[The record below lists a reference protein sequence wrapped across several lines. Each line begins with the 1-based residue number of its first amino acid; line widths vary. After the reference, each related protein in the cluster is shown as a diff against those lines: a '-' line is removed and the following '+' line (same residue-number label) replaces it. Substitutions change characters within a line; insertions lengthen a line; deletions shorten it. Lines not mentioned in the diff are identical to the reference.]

1 MDSFLSVALYI
12 YGYKIYLN
20 NHKIYIT
27 KNNHIFYLME
37 KPNLHSQR
45 SRWHLTLRALL
56 FLLMIGYGLSVR
68 ASDSKVSINANGT
81 ALENVLKSIEQQTK
95 YRFIYSKETINVS
108 IPVTLNV
115 KDEALTT
122 VLDQLLTRHDI
133 AYTIDKKQIV
143 LNKKA
148 ASQSHPSKQQVSKG
162 NIIKIVGTVTDTKGE
177 PLIGAS
183 VIVEGEN
190 KGVTT
195 DIDGNY
201 EIDVPEGGRL
211 MFSYIGFTP
220 EKKKIDKDGRID
232 IVMSEDSQLLN
243 EVVVIGYGTMDKKEL
258 TSAISHVSEKDFLTI
273 SSSDPAMLIQGKVP
287 GVSISNTGAA
297 DPNNQASIQIRGVAS
312 RSAGLSPL
320 IVIDGVPGGSL
331 ANVNPNDIASFD
343 VLKDG
348 AASAIYGTQGSNGV
362 ILVTT
367 KKASKDGTTNIT
379 YSATLSWDKVNR
391 DLDMMSSTDYRE
403 VRLPWGDNGTDLGGD
418 YDWFAGVSRTGF
430 GQKHN
435 ISASGGN
442 ERANFRISADYKKS
456 HGVDLRSNREEY
468 GGRAS
473 VGLSSKG
480 DLFNLNLNLSPR
492 LISSDAAD
500 WNVFRNAIAANPTTP
515 LMDKE
520 DPTRYYNFFGQ
531 TSAYNPVEVQKLETN
546 HTDTK
551 MIDMDGT
558 LKLNLLPLLWTGS
571 RECPITLNT
580 QITVAEHRY
589 SYDQKWFR
597 PSTSTMA
604 INAGYDGQASR
615 SYSKTRQDVLEW
627 IGNATGKFGRNNI
640 KLMLGYSYQYFQ
652 NSGFNA
658 ENSDFPNDGLGADN
672 LGSGEYA
679 KDEGIIGM
687 GSYKNDSKLIAFFG
701 RISYNWDGK
710 YLLTASLRHEGSS
723 KFGKNNKWGN
733 FPAVSIGWRISNES
747 FMEPS
752 RSWLNDLKIR
762 ADYGE
767 SGNQN
772 FGSYMSLATMAG
784 YGYSYING
792 RYLQGWGASKNPNPD
807 LKWERAKNWNIGL
820 DFAMFNNRFS
830 GSLNYFRR
838 RTEDLLGDYNVS
850 VPPYMWP
857 TAFVNVGTME
867 NSGFEFDLNVIA
879 VQSRDFT
886 YSFNVIGSTMK
897 NKFIDFSN
905 TKYIGQDFYNMCET
919 ENPFPYYYLQRIE
932 KGQSIGN
939 FYMWKYYGI
948 DHNGDWLVYNKAGEV
963 ISANRATEE
972 DKVKVGNGLPKFTM
986 STTHTFRYRNFDL
999 ALFFR
1004 GAFGF
1009 DLFNIHDFYY
1019 GTRKYS
1025 GNMLK
1030 KAYGKNFKINAT
1042 GTHAVTDYFLERGD
1056 YFKLDQITLGYTLNL
1071 PNVRFMN
1078 KLRIYGS
1085 VTNVFTITKFS
1096 GIDPSTYPVNGLT
1109 PGALGSCMYYPTTR
1123 QFIVGAQIDF

>member
-1 MDSFLSVALYI
+1 MEPTKPIKWHPRWYHSLRPLLVLMMLCIGTSLYASADRISLKVNNVALA
-12 YGYKIYLN
+12 
-20 NHKIYIT
+20 
-27 KNNHIFYLME
+27 
-37 KPNLHSQR
+37 SV
-45 SRWHLTLRALL
+45 LR
-56 FLLMIGYGLSVR
+56 
-68 ASDSKVSINANGT
+68 D
-81 ALENVLKSIEQQTK
+81 IERQTD
-95 YRFIYSKETINVS
+95 YSFSYSKESVDVS
-108 IPVTLNV
+108 VPVTLTV
-115 KDEALTT
+115 KDEALIT
-122 VLDQLLTRHDI
+122 VLDKLFAKQDI
-133 AYTIDKKQIV
+133 SYKINKKQIV
-143 LNKKA
+143 LNKKS

-201 EIDVPEGGRL
+201 EIDVPEGDRL

-701 RISYNWDGK
+701 RISYDWDGK

-723 KFGKNNKWGN
+723 KFGKNSKWGN

-752 RSWLNDLKIR
+752 HSWLNDLKIR

-1085 VTNVFTITKFS
+1085 VTNIFTITKFS

-1109 PGALGSCMYYPTTR
+1109 PGAQGSCMYYPTTR

>member
-1 MDSFLSVALYI
+1 MEPTKPIKWHPRWYHSLRPLLVLMMLCIGTSLYASADRISLKVNNVALA
-12 YGYKIYLN
+12 
-20 NHKIYIT
+20 
-27 KNNHIFYLME
+27 
-37 KPNLHSQR
+37 SV
-45 SRWHLTLRALL
+45 LR
-56 FLLMIGYGLSVR
+56 
-68 ASDSKVSINANGT
+68 D
-81 ALENVLKSIEQQTK
+81 IERQTD
-95 YRFIYSKETINVS
+95 YSFSYSKESVDVS
-108 IPVTLNV
+108 VPVTLTV
-115 KDEALTT
+115 KDEALIT
-122 VLDQLLTRHDI
+122 VLDKLFAKQDI
-133 AYTIDKKQIV
+133 SYKINKKQIV
-143 LNKKA
+143 LNKKS

-201 EIDVPEGGRL
+201 EIDVPEGDRL

-701 RISYNWDGK
+701 RISYDWDGK

-723 KFGKNNKWGN
+723 KFGKNSKWGN

-752 RSWLNDLKIR
+752 HSWLNDLKIR

-939 FYMWKYYGI
+939 FYK
-948 DHNGDWLVYNKAGEV
+948 
-963 ISANRATEE
+963 
-972 DKVKVGNGLPKFTM
+972 
-986 STTHTFRYRNFDL
+986 
-999 ALFFR
+999 
-1004 GAFGF
+1004 
-1009 DLFNIHDFYY
+1009 
-1019 GTRKYS
+1019 
-1025 GNMLK
+1025 
-1030 KAYGKNFKINAT
+1030 
-1042 GTHAVTDYFLERGD
+1042 
-1056 YFKLDQITLGYTLNL
+1056 
-1071 PNVRFMN
+1071 
-1078 KLRIYGS
+1078 
-1085 VTNVFTITKFS
+1085 
-1096 GIDPSTYPVNGLT
+1096 
-1109 PGALGSCMYYPTTR
+1109 
-1123 QFIVGAQIDF
+1123 

>member
-1 MDSFLSVALYI
+1 
-12 YGYKIYLN
+12 
-20 NHKIYIT
+20 
-27 KNNHIFYLME
+27 ME

-391 DLDMMSSTDYRE
+391 DLDMMSSKDYRE

-418 YDWFAGVSRTGF
+418 YDWFSGVSRTGF

>member
-1 MDSFLSVALYI
+1 MPVDCR
-12 YGYKIYLN
+12 N
-20 NHKIYIT
+20 R
-27 KNNHIFYLME
+27 
-37 KPNLHSQR
+37 QR
-45 SRWHLTLRALL
+45 RVLRPLL
-56 FLLMIGYGLSVR
+56 VLLMLCIGAAAHAVGN
-68 ASDSKVSINANGT
+68 KVSLDVRNAP
-81 ALENVLKSIEQQTK
+81 LENVLRSIEKQTD
-95 YRFIYSKETINVS
+95 YRFFYSKETVNVS
-108 IPVTLNV
+108 NRVSVSARNESIRS
-115 KDEALTT
+115 
-122 VLDQLLTRHDI
+122 VLDRILPPQGISYVIENKRIALKQASASSTNKQLKAENND
-133 AYTIDKKQIV
+133 
-143 LNKKA
+143 NK
-148 ASQSHPSKQQVSKG
+148 VR
-162 NIIKIVGTVTDTKGE
+162 ITGTVTDGHGE
-177 PLIGAS
+177 PLTGVSVMVQGERIG
-183 VIVEGEN
+183 VI
-190 KGVTT
+190 T

-201 EIDVPEGGRL
+201 EIEVPQGSQLR
-211 MFSYIGFTP
+211 FSYIGYTP
-220 EKKKIDKDGRID
+220 EKKKADKSGKLDV
-232 IVMSEDSQLLN
+232 VMTEDSQLLS

-258 TSAISHVSEKDFLTI
+258 TSAISHVGEKDFLTI

-297 DPNNQASIQIRGVAS
+297 DPNNQSSIQIRGVAS
-312 RSAGLSPL
+312 RSAGISPL

-343 VLKDG
+343 ILKDG

-367 KKASKDGTTNIT
+367 KKGNKDGTTTIT

-391 DLDMMSSTDYRE
+391 DLDMMSSADYRE
-403 VRLPWGDNGTDLGGD
+403 IRLPWGDNGTDLGGD

-430 GQKHN
+430 SQKHN
-435 ISASGGN
+435 LSAAGGN
-442 ERANFRISADYKKS
+442 ERANYRVSADFKKS
-456 HGVDLRSNREEY
+456 HGVDLRSDREEY
-468 GGRAS
+468 GARAS
-473 VGLSSKG
+473 VNLTSKNG
-480 DLFNLNLNLSPR
+480 LFNLNVNLSPR

-520 DPTRYYNFFGQ
+520 DPTLYYNFFGQ
-531 TSAYNPVEVQKLETN
+531 TSGYNPVEVQKLEKN
-546 HTDTK
+546 HTDSK

-558 LKLNLLPLLWTGS
+558 LKLNLLPLLWTS
-571 RECPITLNT
+571 SQECPLTVNT
-580 QITVAEHRY
+580 QLTFAEHRY

-604 INAGYDGQASR
+604 INAGYDGQASQ
-615 SYSKTRQDVLEW
+615 SHSTNRQDVLEW
-627 IGNATGKFGRNNI
+627 LANATGRFG
-640 KLMLGYSYQYFQ
+640 
-652 NSGFNA
+652 NS
-658 ENSDFPNDGLGADN
+658 SDFANDGLGADN
-672 LGSGEYA
+672 IGSGEYA
-679 KDEGIIGM
+679 KEEGVIGM
-687 GSYKNDSKLIAFFG
+687 SSYKNDSKLIAFFG
-701 RISYNWDGK
+701 RVSYDWDGK

-723 KFGKNNKWGN
+723 KFGKNHKWGN
-733 FPAVSIGWRISNES
+733 FPAVSVGWRISKEK
-747 FMEPS
+747 FMESS
-752 RSWLNDLKIR
+752 RTWLDDLKIR

-784 YGYSYING
+784 YGYSYVNG

-807 LKWERAKNWNIGL
+807 LKWERARNWNVGI

-830 GSLNYFRR
+830 GSFNYFHR

-867 NSGFEFDLNVIA
+867 NSGFEFDLNVNA

-886 YSFNVIGSTMK
+886 YSFNIVGSTMK
-897 NKFIDFSN
+897 NKFVDFSN

-932 KGQSIGN
+932 KGESIGN
-939 FYMWKYYGI
+939 FYMWKYHGI
-948 DHNGDWLVYNKAGEV
+948 DHNGDWLVYNKDGEV
-963 ISANRATEE
+963 ISASRATEE

-999 ALFFR
+999 SLFFR

-1030 KAYGKNFKINAT
+1030 KAYGKNFKISAS
-1042 GTHAVTDYFLERGD
+1042 GTHAATDYFLERGD

-1078 KLRIYGS
+1078 KLRIYAS
-1085 VTNVFTITKFS
+1085 VNNIFTITKFS
-1096 GIDPSTYPVNGLT
+1096 GVDPSTYPVNGLT
-1109 PGALGSCMYYPTTR
+1109 PGAQGSCMYYPTTR

>member
-1 MDSFLSVALYI
+1 
-12 YGYKIYLN
+12 
-20 NHKIYIT
+20 
-27 KNNHIFYLME
+27 ME
-37 KPNLHSQR
+37 KPNSHSQR

-68 ASDSKVSINANGT
+68 ASDSKVSIDANGT

-143 LNKKA
+143 LNKKS

-701 RISYNWDGK
+701 RISYDWDGK

-752 RSWLNDLKIR
+752 HSWLNDLKIR

-867 NSGFEFDLNVIA
+867 NSGFEFDMNVIA

-1109 PGALGSCMYYPTTR
+1109 PGAQGSCMYYPTTR

>member
-1 MDSFLSVALYI
+1 MDQQTNRTSLRERGIGIKTVIL
-12 YGYKIYLN
+12 GLVLL
-20 NHKIYIT
+20 IT
-27 KNNHIFYLME
+27 AIPMHAQGSNVTIN
-37 KPNLHSQR
+37 
-45 SRWHLTLRALL
+45 
-56 FLLMIGYGLSVR
+56 
-68 ASDSKVSINANGT
+68 VSGVPMQT
-81 ALENVLKSIEQQTK
+81 VLKKIEQQTD
-95 YRFIYSKETINVS
+95 YRFFYSKDAVNADTKVS
-108 IPVTLNV
+108 LDV
-115 KDEALTT
+115 KDEPLIS
-122 VLDQLLTRHDI
+122 VLDKIFRNSGI
-133 AYTIDKKQIV
+133 RYRIDKKQIV
-143 LNKKA
+143 LTKSAGASSKSGKVAGNRDKGKSEEVHVTGSVRDA
-148 ASQSHPSKQQVSKG
+148 A
-162 NIIKIVGTVTDTKGE
+162 GE
-177 PLIGAS
+177 PLIGVTVA
-183 VIVEGEN
+183 VEGLK
-190 KGVTT
+190 KGVMT

-201 EIDVPEGGRL
+201 AIDVPQGSQL
-211 MFSYIGFTP
+211 LFSYIGFTSQ
-220 EKKKIDKDGRID
+220 KKKATHGGVLDVI
-232 IVMSEDSQLLN
+232 MSEDTKLLN

-258 TSAISHVSEKDFLTI
+258 TSAISHVGEKDFLTI

-343 VLKDG
+343 ILKDG

-362 ILVTT
+362 ILITT
-367 KKASKDGTTNIT
+367 KKGSKDGTVNIT
-379 YSATLSWDKVNR
+379 YSTTLSWDKVNR
-391 DLDMMSSTDYRE
+391 DLDMMSADDYRE
-403 VRLPWGDNGTDLGGD
+403 IRLPWGDNGTDLGGD
-418 YDWFAGVSRTGF
+418 YDWFSGVSRTGF

-442 ERANFRISADYKKS
+442 KRANFRVSADFKNS
-456 HGVDLRSNREEY
+456 HGVDLRSNRKEY

-473 VGLSSKG
+473 VGISSKG
-480 DLFNLNLNLSPR
+480 ELFNLNINLSPR

-531 TSAYNPVEVQKLETN
+531 TSTYNPVEVQKLETN

-551 MIDMDGT
+551 LIDMDGT

-580 QITVAEHRY
+580 QVTFAEHRY

-604 INAGYDGQASR
+604 INEGYEGQASR
-615 SYSKTRQDVLEW
+615 SYSQNRQDVLEW
-627 IGNATGKFGRNNI
+627 IGNATGQFGKNNI

-652 NSGFNA
+652 NSGFSA
-658 ENSDFPNDGLGADN
+658 KNSDFPNDGLGADN
-672 LGSGEYA
+672 IGSGEYA
-679 KDEGIIGM
+679 KDEGVIGM
-687 GSYKNDSKLIAFFG
+687 ESYKNDSKLIAFFG
-701 RISYNWDGK
+701 RVSYDWDGK
-710 YLLTASLRHEGSS
+710 YLVTASLRHEGSS
-723 KFGKNNKWGN
+723 KFGKNHKWGN
-733 FPAVSIGWRISNES
+733 FPAVSVGWRISNES
-747 FMEPS
+747 FMESS
-752 RSWLNDLKIR
+752 RSWLDDLKIR

-807 LKWERAKNWNIGL
+807 LKWERAKNWNVGL

-830 GSLNYFRR
+830 GSLNYFSR

-857 TAFVNVGTME
+857 TAFVNVGTMQ
-867 NSGFEFDLNVIA
+867 NQGFEFDLNVSA

-905 TKYIGQDFYNMCET
+905 SKYIGQDFYNMCET

-939 FYMWKYYGI
+939 FYMWKYHGI
-948 DHNGDWLVYNKAGEV
+948 DHNGDWLVYNKEGEV
-963 ISANRATEE
+963 ISASRATEE

-986 STTHTFRYRNFDL
+986 STTHNFRYRNFDL

-1030 KAYGKNFKINAT
+1030 KAYGKNFRINAT

-1071 PNVRFMN
+1071 PNVRFMD

-1109 PGALGSCMYYPTTR
+1109 PGAQGSCMYYPTTR